1 MIKKITALFC
11 LVFILFQVS
20 ISAQVTTASISGT
33 VRDDN
38 AVLPGA
44 IIQALHVPSGT
55 QYGTAALENGRF
67 HLPNLRVGGP
77 YKITITFLGHEP
89 TEINDVYLS
98 LGQEMEVNALMKA
111 PGVNIQEV
119 VVSGRQDPVFN
130 TDHTGAVTNV
140 SNQEI
145 QMIPS
150 INRSL
155 SDMVRITPQSTG
167 NNTFAGR
174 NNLYNNLTINGSL
187 FNNAFGLASLP
198 GGQTNSQPISL
209 DAIDQVQVSMAPYDV
224 RQSDFTGAGI
234 NAVTRS
240 GTNEY
245 TGSVYTYWRNQ
256 QYIGT
261 KIENT
266 TVARSNFNQSQ
277 SGFRLGGPIIKN
289 KLFFF
294 LECRNGTKKRTCT

>member
-98 LGQEMEVNALMKA
+98 LGQEMEVNALMKVS
-111 PGVNIQEV
+111 GVNIQEV

-198 GGQTNSQPISL
+198 GGQTNAQPISL

-224 RQSDFTGAGI
+224 RQSDFPVQELMLSPGAVQTNIQVLFTRTGGI
-234 NAVTRS
+234 S
-240 GTNEY
+240 
-245 TGSVYTYWRNQ
+245 S
-256 QYIGT
+256 I
-261 KIENT
+261 
-266 TVARSNFNQSQ
+266 
-277 SGFRLGGPIIKN
+277 
-289 KLFFF
+289 
-294 LECRNGTKKRTCT
+294 